1 MRRAQRGAA
10 IEWKLELR
18 LLACFRV
25 SKGVQIAFGALVVAG
40 LLGWY
45 AATNLEA
52 IGTFQY
58 YQSLS
63 EFRAAYAEGKAV
75 RVHGY
80 VAPGSIERDVAKR
93 QVRFA
98 VVNEPP
104 HQTATAEPMPV
115 LYGTLETPDMFQ
127 DGAEVVLEGRMAS
140 GAVFVADNVMA
151 KCPSKFEA
159 KTAERAP
166 F

>member
-1 MRRAQRGAA
+1 M
-10 IEWKLELR
+10 
-18 LLACFRV
+18 
-25 SKGVQIAFGALVVAG
+25 SKGLQIAFGALVVAS

-45 AATNLEA
+45 AATNLEK

-58 YQSLS
+58 YQSLA
-63 EFRAAYAEGKAV
+63 EFRAADAAGKAV

-80 VAPGSIERDVAKR
+80 VALGSIERDVPNH
-93 QVRFA
+93 QVRFQ

-104 HQTATAEPMPV
+104 HKTASAETMPV
-115 LYGTLETPDMFQ
+115 LYGTLETPDMFK
-127 DGAEVVLEGRMAS
+127 DGAEVVLEGRMAD

>member
-1 MRRAQRGAA
+1 M
-10 IEWKLELR
+10 
-18 LLACFRV
+18 
-25 SKGVQIAFGALVVAG
+25 SKGLQIAFGALVVAG

-45 AATNLEA
+45 AATNLEK

-58 YQSLS
+58 YQSLA
-63 EFRAAYAEGKAV
+63 EFRAANAEGKAV

-80 VAPGSIERDVAKR
+80 VAPGSIERDLANR
-93 QVRFA
+93 QLRFQ
-98 VVNEPP
+98 VVNKPP
-104 HQTATAEPMPV
+104 HEAASAEPMPV

>member
-1 MRRAQRGAA
+1 M
-10 IEWKLELR
+10 
-18 LLACFRV
+18 
-25 SKGVQIAFGALVVAG
+25 SKGLQIALGGVVVAV

-58 YQSLS
+58 FQTLE
-63 EFRAAYAEGKAV
+63 EFRTADVQGPA

-80 VAPGSIERDVAKR
+80 VANGSIVRDLEGR
-93 QVRFA
+93 SIRFA
-98 VVNEPP
+98 VVQEPP
-104 HQTATAEPMPV
+104 HAASAAATAADSLPV
-115 LYGTLETPDMFQ
+115 LYGTLEAPDMFK
-127 DGAEVVLEGRMAS
+127 DGAEVVVEGRM
-140 GAVFVADNVMA
+140 GPDAVFVADNVMA

-159 KTAERAP
+159 KQAQQAS

>member
-1 MRRAQRGAA
+1 M
-10 IEWKLELR
+10 
-18 LLACFRV
+18 
-25 SKGVQIAFGALVVAG
+25 SKGIQIALGALVVAG

-45 AATNLEA
+45 AATNLES

-58 YQSLS
+58 YQSLA
-63 EFRAAYAEGKAV
+63 EFQAAGAGGKPV

-80 VAPGSIERDVAKR
+80 VALGSIERDVAKR
-93 QVRFA
+93 EVRFR
-98 VVNEPP
+98 VVSDPP
-104 HQTATAEPMPV
+104 HQTASTTSMPV

-127 DGAEVVLEGRMAS
+127 DGAEVVLEGRMAD
-140 GAVFVADNVMA
+140 GATFVADNVMA

>member
-1 MRRAQRGAA
+1 M
-10 IEWKLELR
+10 
-18 LLACFRV
+18 
-25 SKGVQIAFGALVVAG
+25 SKGVQIAFGALVVAS

-45 AATNLEA
+45 AAANLEK

-63 EFRAAYAEGKAV
+63 EFRAANAEGKAV

-80 VAPGSIERDVAKR
+80 VALGSIERDVEKR
-93 QVRFA
+93 QVRFQ

-104 HQTATAEPMPV
+104 HQTASAEPMPV

>member
-1 MRRAQRGAA
+1 M
-10 IEWKLELR
+10 
-18 LLACFRV
+18 
-25 SKGVQIAFGALVVAG
+25 SKGLQIALGGVVVAV

-58 YQSLS
+58 FQTLE
-63 EFRAAYAEGKAV
+63 EFRAAGAEGPV

-80 VAPGSIERDVAKR
+80 VANGSIVRDLEAR
-93 QVRFA
+93 TIRFA
-98 VVNEPP
+98 VVQDPP
-104 HQTATAEPMPV
+104 HAAVAAASTVDALPV
-115 LYGTLETPDMFQ
+115 VYGTLETPDLFK
-127 DGAEVVLEGRMAS
+127 DGAEVVVEGRM
-140 GAVFVADNVMA
+140 GPDAVFVADNVMA

-159 KTAERAP
+159 KQAQQAS